1 MSAQKYEDRGWK
13 IEDGGDR
20 KRPPAAIRRHLPSS
34 IFHPRFLL
42 LAITL
47 AAGCSTSRR
56 EEPLSGPLPLSD
68 PKLVA
73 GRQVFMGNCYECH
86 PGGSAGLGPSLN
98 DKPLPA
104 FAIRTQVRKGFGA
117 MPAFDDS
124 RIPNWDL
131 DNLVAYLQMLRSHKP
146 G

>member
-1 MSAQKYEDRGWK
+1 MA
-13 IEDGGDR
+13 
-20 KRPPAAIRRHLPSS
+20 
-34 IFHPRFLL
+34 LL
-42 LAITL
+42 I
-47 AAGCSTSRR
+47 AGCASSRR
-56 EEPLSGPLPLSD
+56 EEPLTGPLPLAD

-73 GRQVFMGNCYECH
+73 GRQVFMHHCYQCH

-117 MPAFDDS
+117 MPAFDQS
-124 RIPNWDL
+124 RIPPADL
-131 DNLVAYLQMLRSHKP
+131 DNLVAYLQMLRKHSS

>member
-1 MSAQKYEDRGWK
+1 MT
-13 IEDGGDR
+13 
-20 KRPPAAIRRHLPSS
+20 LPS
-34 IFHPRFLL
+34 RLL
-42 LAITL
+42 PFALCLVPFTFSLA
-47 AAGCSTSRR
+47 CSSPRR

-73 GRQVFMGNCYECH
+73 GRQVFMANCYECH

-117 MPAFDDS
+117 MPAFDES
-124 RIPNWDL
+124 RIPNVDL
-131 DNLVAYLQMLRSHKP
+131 DNVVAYLQMLRSHKP

>member
-1 MSAQKYEDRGWK
+1 MSTNQF
-13 IEDGGDR
+13 EDGGWKMEDGENPTP
-20 KRPPAAIRRHLPSS
+20 PPAVVLGHLPSS
-34 IFHPRFLL
+34 IFHPRLFL
-42 LAITL
+42 LAIVL
-47 AAGCSTSRR
+47 AGCATSRR

-73 GRQVFMGNCYECH
+73 GRQVFMANCYECH

-117 MPAFDDS
+117 MPAFDDTK
-124 RIPNWDL
+124 IPQLDL
-131 DNLVAYLQMLRSHKP
+131 DNLVAYLQMLRQHKP

>member
-1 MSAQKYEDRGWK
+1 MKYEDGRWK
-13 IEDGGDR
+13 MEDGG
-20 KRPPAAIRRHLPSS
+20 RPNSPFTVILRHLPSS

-42 LAITL
+42 LVITL
-47 AAGCSTSRR
+47 AAGCATSRR

-73 GRQVFMGNCYECH
+73 GRQVFMANCYECH

-117 MPAFDDS
+117 MPAFDDT
-124 RIPNWDL
+124 RIAAPDL

>member
-1 MSAQKYEDRGWK
+1 MSARRQKDEG
-13 IEDGGDR
+13 
-20 KRPPAAIRRHLPSS
+20 RRMNWILASARQRAYVRVICFCLLPSAFCLS
-34 IFHPRFLL
+34 C
-42 LAITL
+42 T
-47 AAGCSTSRR
+47 SSRR
-56 EEPLSGPLPLSD
+56 EEPLTGPLPLAD

-73 GRQVFMGNCYECH
+73 GRQIFMANCYECH

-117 MPAFDDS
+117 MPAFDDAH
-124 RIPNWDL
+124 IPAPDL

>member
-1 MSAQKYEDRGWK
+1 MM
-13 IEDGGDR
+13 
-20 KRPPAAIRRHLPSS
+20 RPTRLLPFAFCLLPFAFSLACSS
-34 IFHPRFLL
+34 
-42 LAITL
+42 
-47 AAGCSTSRR
+47 SRR

-73 GRQVFMGNCYECH
+73 GRQIFMANCYECH

-117 MPAFDDS
+117 MPAFDDTK
-124 RIPNWDL
+124 IPQPDL
-131 DNLVAYLQMLRSHKP
+131 DNLVAYLQMLRQHKP